1 MILARFRLSLGVRRR
16 DEFFL
21 ASYVVSLLL
30 SLHAGFVE
38 RAEIA
43 RGMMLVFLRH
53 LHFPWHAAFPLESDR
68 GKRLMLLRAKRILS
82 TLTQRRTSH
91 ISEFAD
97 PMDST
102 AIRGQID
109 RILNS
114 QSFASKNQLRRLLEV
129 LFDHFDSQT
138 TLKPDRVIKE
148 LWPTETRTKRSA
160 DLATEMNRLRHALA
174 AYYDAE
180 GKNDPVIII
189 LPSRSVAAGRGR
201 ADKRWI
207 AAVPRGNAEELTP
220 EERASADL
228 PRLPQVGS
236 RRGLKIAG
244 LVAALCA
251 VPGIVAYIFIQ
262 AQTVHGQPRFARLD
276 GSLLVVM
283 NAEGKELW
291 SRKFPEG
298 FGPESYYAQGL
309 ASRLWFADL
318 EGKGHMS
325 VLFSYAPAANSQPH
339 SSTLICYSD
348 RGKEKWRWTP
358 GRDLPEVSRDAT
370 YKTLSLGVLKATGK
384 RPPRIVVVSNCDPWW
399 GGPSQIALLDTHGKT
414 LSEYWH
420 SGGLHD
426 LVVAD
431 LDGDGKEQIIATGV
445 ARGYDAQA
453 TMVVLDSDRVFG
465 ASKEVQPEYQVHGMQ
480 DAQERLRLLFPQ
492 SDLNR
497 ASFQFSFGDHPTYQ
511 NGNLQLNVM
520 ECLAPI
526 GCPVRYEFNKKFELI
541 AAYSGGNEF
550 KNAHD
555 RFYQNGKDAH
565 TLGPKEQAAFLK
577 VRCLVGCNSE
587 FVPLAQTFS
596 PAASFEDG
604 WISQSN
610 PNGVW
615 SYGYSAGFTD
625 PITLYDKTARNG
637 INGPNAQYWISSSV
651 NKGTSPSAEY
661 NNGPPNNDGNIDFLA
676 NEFLLV
682 AGIRGQYSNLIFTA
696 PTEGVYSIFGKFRGA
711 QYAIGTVVAVVANKK
726 VIFSSRITSVD
737 QLAPFDFT
745 LNLRTGN
752 TVVFSVGP
760 GGGSQNTGLSL
771 TITKPCALTDRPVPV
786 PTGEITCSSR
796 PTGE

>member
-1 MILARFRLSLGVRRR
+1 
-16 DEFFL
+16 
-21 ASYVVSLLL
+21 
-30 SLHAGFVE
+30 
-38 RAEIA
+38 
-43 RGMMLVFLRH
+43 
-53 LHFPWHAAFPLESDR
+53 
-68 GKRLMLLRAKRILS
+68 MLLRAKRISS

-129 LFDHFDSQT
+129 LSNHFDSQA
-138 TLKPDRVIKE
+138 TLKPDRVIRE
-148 LWPTETRTKRSA
+148 LWPVETRTKRSA
-160 DLATEMNRLRHALA
+160 DLATEMNRLRHALET
-174 AYYDAE
+174 YYDAE

-189 LPSRSVAAGRGR
+189 LPSRSGAAGRGR
-201 ADKRWI
+201 TEKRWI
-207 AAVPRGNAEELTP
+207 VAVPRGNAEEQAS
-220 EERASADL
+220 EERASADQ

-236 RRGLKIAG
+236 RRGLKMAG
-244 LVAALCA
+244 LVATLCA
-251 VPGIVAYIFIQ
+251 VLGVVAYIFIQ
-262 AQTVHGQPRFARLD
+262 ALTLHGQPTFGRLD
-276 GSLLVVM
+276 GSMLVVM

-298 FGPESYYAQGL
+298 FGPESYYAEGL

-318 EGKGHMS
+318 EGNGHTS
-325 VLFSYAPAANSQPH
+325 VLFSYAPAANSKPH

-348 RGKEKWRWTP
+348 KGKEKWRWQP
-358 GRDLPEVSRDAT
+358 GRDLPDIPGDAAT
-370 YKTLSLGVLKATGK
+370 YKTFSLGVLKATGQ
-384 RPPRIVVVSNCDPWW
+384 RPLRIVVVSNCDPWW

-426 LVVAD
+426 LIVTE

-453 TMVVLDSDRVFG
+453 TMIVLDSDRVFG
-465 ASKEVQPEYQVHGMQ
+465 ASKEVQPEYQLRGMQ
-480 DAQERLRLLFPQ
+480 NAQERLRLLFPP

-497 ASFQFSFGDHPTYQ
+497 ASFQFSFAAHPIYQ
-511 NGNLQLNVM
+511 NGNLQLSVM

-526 GCPVRYEFNKKFELI
+526 GCPIRYEFNKKFQLI
-541 AAYSGGNEF
+541 AAYSGEHEF
-550 KNAHD
+550 KSAHD

-565 TLGPKEQAAFLK
+565 TLREEEQAAFLK

-587 FVPLAQTFS
+587 FVPLAQTFN
-596 PAASFEDG
+596 PAASFEKG
-604 WISQSN
+604 WNTQSN

-615 SYGYSAGFTD
+615 SYGYSSGFTD
-625 PITLYDKTARNG
+625 PVTLYDKPVRNG

-661 NNGPPNNDGNIDFLA
+661 NNGLPHNDDNIAFLA

-696 PTEGVYSIFGKFRGA
+696 PADGGYFIAGNFRGA
-711 QYAIGTVVAVVANKK
+711 QYAIGTVVGVVADKK
-726 VIFSSRITSVD
+726 VIFNSRITSVD

-760 GGGSQNTGLSL
+760 GGGAQNTGLSL
-771 TITKPCALTDRPVPV
+771 TITKACAVTDRPVPA
-786 PTGEITCSSR
+786 PTGAISCSGR
-796 PTGE
+796 PTDE